1 MDGDAILQRMLATYA
16 SCRSYRDIGEVH
28 EVLTSGDEPP
38 QVWKLR
44 KPFQT
49 GFVRPLSFV
58 FECFVDALSERAD
71 RKPYVVW
78 SNERGARSWPNR
90 GRAAV
95 AVHTHASLEEPL
107 ALAAGPSG
115 GSSATVPSMLLGL
128 ASRWTRGDVRF
139 DLEAVDDIDGRAC
152 HRLQSARF
160 GPAELMWIDCE
171 RHVLVRRYLRLHSS
185 PEASRRQRAAAL
197 ADPSLPAD
205 LRRDL
210 EQSAS
215 SPEPSLTTETTTYY
229 RPELDVEIEAGAF
242 DVRPP
247 E

>member
-107 ALAAGPSG
+107 ALVQPPGLRFGRPRQRGPIRRAIARSWPEENDLPAPPTIRTRTSDA
-115 GSSATVPSMLLGL
+115 SSAN
-128 ASRWTRGDVRF
+128 
-139 DLEAVDDIDGRAC
+139 E
-152 HRLQSARF
+152 SA
-160 GPAELMWIDCE
+160 
-171 RHVLVRRYLRLHSS
+171 
-185 PEASRRQRAAAL
+185 
-197 ADPSLPAD
+197 
-205 LRRDL
+205 
-210 EQSAS
+210 
-215 SPEPSLTTETTTYY
+215 
-229 RPELDVEIEAGAF
+229 
-242 DVRPP
+242 
-247 E
+247 